1 MIIFTP
7 TREGVGIPLRETETQ
22 RYYLPLC
29 EDMVGGQ
36 VEAVLGGHELVHAQG
51 VEVGEEVSLRQAWIQ
66 G

>member
-1 MIIFTP
+1 M
-7 TREGVGIPLRETETQ
+7 RKTETQ

-36 VEAVLGGHELVHAQG
+36 VEAVLGAHELVHAQG